1 MLQWQRDEGFW
12 ELSLGEPPCNE
23 IGLAVL
29 EGLERFLDAVEAAP
43 PAPVVLHST
52 LSRGFCAGAD
62 LRALYLAVRGREPA
76 DYLPELARFLDRI
89 HAVMNRLDMLGAP
102 TIGALHGVC
111 FGGGFELAL
120 ACDVLIA
127 ERNTRFCFPELRLG
141 IIPGFGGIPR
151 LNRALPGAVAR
162 DLLLTGRS
170 LNATRA
176 HALGLVS
183 QVVASGEALA
193 VARDA
198 ARQMLR
204 FEPRAASAAKSFL
217 KALPVAELER
227 EKRTFLELFASPV
240 VVEALR
246 AFYDSADPMPYLPA
260 ARGASS

>member
-1 MLQWQRDEGFW
+1 MIAWQQNEGFW

-23 IGLAVL
+23 IGLAML
-29 EGLERFLDAVEAAP
+29 EGLERFLDVVEAAP

-52 LSRGFCAGAD
+52 LTKGFCAGAD
-62 LRALYLAVRGREPA
+62 LRGLYSAVRGRDPA
-76 DYLPELARFLDRI
+76 SYLPELSRFLDRI
-89 HAVMNRLDMLGAP
+89 HGVMNRLDMLQAP
-102 TIGALHGVC
+102 TVAALHGVC

-127 ERNTRFCFPELRLG
+127 ERSTRFCFPELRLG

-183 QVVASGEALA
+183 QVVGAGEGLA

-204 FEPRAASAAKSFL
+204 FEPRAASAAKRFL
-217 KALPVAELER
+217 KALPVEELER
-227 EKRTFLELFASPV
+227 EKRTFLELFTSPV
-240 VVEALR
+240 VTEALR
-246 AFYDSADPMPYLPA
+246 AFCESVDPMPYLPA